1 MPQPV
6 LGTRKHGREVRVEVR
21 TEAICCN
28 GSQGISSSAV
38 CPAVFAYPV
47 CNSVGRQ
54 ASLGT
59 ARVFPETGSA
69 VAGWDVQHPAVSPA
83 AQTAATTVPNRGDGE
98 GKL

>member
-6 LGTRKHGREVRVEVR
+6 LGTRKHGQEVRVEVR

-47 CNSVGRQ
+47 CNSVERQ
-54 ASLGT
+54 VSLGT

-69 VAGWDVQHPAVSPA
+69 VAGWDVQRPAVSPA
-83 AQTAATTVPNRGDGE
+83 LTAATTGPNRGDGE
-98 GKL
+98 GKP